1 MGDIKN
7 WMRRQVTILRKK
19 LSKILDE
26 FILDLEAFVETK
38 GLRTLYENY
47 KLAAKNKQNTP
58 INAASAKDLEKIKNE
73 CKKVK
78 TAKNLEMNATLRTD
92 FKNLALRIE
101 ANPEMKTKYTGK
113 IIDNTEEG
121 GGWLFCRL

>member
-47 KLAAKNKQNTP
+47 KLPAKNKQNSA
-58 INAASAKDLEKIKNE
+58 INAATTEDLKEIQS
-73 CKKVK
+73 
-78 TAKNLEMNATLRTD
+78 
-92 FKNLALRIE
+92 
-101 ANPEMKTKYTGK
+101 KYG
-113 IIDNTEEG
+113 
-121 GGWLFCRL
+121 